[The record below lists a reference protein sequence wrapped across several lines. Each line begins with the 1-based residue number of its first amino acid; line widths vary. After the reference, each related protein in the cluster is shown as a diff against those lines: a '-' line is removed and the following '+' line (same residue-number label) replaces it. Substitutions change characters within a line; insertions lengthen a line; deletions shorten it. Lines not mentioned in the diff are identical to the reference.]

1 MIEAVQFYIDL
12 SKVHGAMPE
21 GVQANWGQAPSDLA
35 SGQTAMIVHSTGSL
49 SGLLDQA
56 DFELGVMPIPG
67 KEAGTYASVPGGGNL
82 YIMDGVSDAEKAA
95 AWQFIQ
101 FLTEPD
107 RVADFSI
114 QTGYIGA
121 RQSAYDTEA
130 MQAYLAE
137 VAPGRRHRGCAAVR
151 RGRVH
156 RPEPGRSARHLP
168 RLLAARLQRR
178 DERRRGHG
186 RGAGRCRRGAGG
198 V

>member
-56 DFELGVMPIPG
+56 DFEVGVMPIPG

-95 AWQFIQ
+95 AWQFHRI
-101 FLTEPD
+101 PD
-107 RVADFSI
+107 RAGTRGRLQHPDRLHRRTPERLRHRGHASLS
-114 QTGYIGA
+114 GRGA
-121 RQSAYDTEA
+121 A
-130 MQAYLAE
+130 
-137 VAPGRRHRGCAAVR
+137 GRRH
-151 RGRVH
+151 
-156 RPEPGRSARHLP
+156 P
-168 RLLAARLQRR
+168 
-178 DERRRGHG
+178 
-186 RGAGRCRRGAGG
+186 
-198 V
+198 